1 MSRDHLCISQVLR
14 VLPQPEDLRRR
25 WQLWLGVAAE
35 LPGGLPVKFV
45 KALNKDHTREA
56 RESEVS

>member
-14 VLPQPEDLRRR
+14 VLPHPEDLRRR

-35 LPGGLPVKFV
+35 LAGGFAMKFV
-45 KALNKDHTREA
+45 KTLNKDHTREA
-56 RESEVS
+56 QQRDVS